1 MICKHMGV
9 LINQGIWWCELQRKE
24 IEDKKC
30 KECPCYEPSID
41 YDKIEV
47 TSASTSI
54 YLTDEEFEEIKK
66 EYSE

>member
-9 LINQGIWWCELQRKE
+9 LINQGIRWCELQRKE
-24 IEDKKC
+24 MEDKQCDK
-30 KECPCYEPSID
+30 CPCYEPSID
-41 YDKIEV
+41 YDKVEV
-47 TSASTSI
+47 TSTSI